1 MKPRARTSPKFFDEE
16 FDVAGRE
23 EEEEEEGRDGGARRA
38 KTPPPPPWG
47 LFVTGSFSRVKKGKG
62 GLAASG
68 SAEDGRK

>member
-16 FDVAGRE
+16 FDVAGR
-23 EEEEEEGRDGGARRA
+23 EEEEEGRDGGARRA